1 VAKPPLRY
9 RLRVGWEA
17 VAKTKMGK
25 IFLRETS
32 PFMRLAAAASL
43 LVLVGVS
50 LAIMADR
57 YCSINDLLLPY
68 CQQGKAP
75 PELCQRDFGM
85 FDVSNVRNWE
95 YLQSYYDSGFIIP
108 WNYVYV
114 MVGHALAALVLG
126 VMGLYHGPRVYRKIL
141 RFLTFPLRKLGLFK
155 RL

>member
-32 PFMRLAAAASL
+32 PFMRLVAAASL

-50 LAIMADR
+50 LAFMADR
-57 YCSINDLLLPY
+57 YCSMNDLLRVY
-68 CQQGKAP
+68 CQKGIAP
-75 PELCQRDFGM
+75 PEACQRDYGM
-85 FDVSNVRNWE
+85 FDVTDMRYWQQ
-95 YLQSYYDSGFIIP
+95 LQSYYDSGFIIP
-108 WNYVYV
+108 WTYVYV

-141 RFLTFPLRKLGLFK
+141 RFLTFPLRKLGLFR

>member
-50 LAIMADR
+50 LAFMADR
-57 YCSINDLLLPY
+57 YCSMNDLLRVY
-68 CQQGKAP
+68 CQKGIAP
-75 PELCQRDFGM
+75 PEACQRDYGM
-85 FDVSNVRNWE
+85 FDVTDMRYWQQ
-95 YLQSYYDSGFIIP
+95 LRSYYDSGFIIP
-108 WNYVYV
+108 WTYVYV

-126 VMGLYHGPRVYRKIL
+126 VMGLYHGSRVYRKIL
-141 RFLTFPLRKLGLFK
+141 RFLTFPLRKLGLFR